1 MHLWEDR
8 FDVITDDVKIKSRKP
23 EAKPVAG
30 GMASMEA
37 GLAFFLLTILYWRPG
52 IPGHRHARVCVCNMR
67 SCVCADLHTPT
78 QAYSLMSCVYMGVPE
93 CVRAC
98 MDGYLQCCSEVWSGA
113 VGNTEDVDQAC

>member
-37 GLAFFLLTILYWRPG
+37 GLAFF
-52 IPGHRHARVCVCNMR
+52 
-67 SCVCADLHTPT
+67 S
-78 QAYSLMSCVYMGVPE
+78 
-93 CVRAC
+93 
-98 MDGYLQCCSEVWSGA
+98 
-113 VGNTEDVDQAC
+113 